1 MVDKGQNLRELLL
14 SLRPP
19 ARDKLR
25 HVLTRGQVDGDGI
38 AAELMSYGDA
48 NGDGW
53 ADVIDI
59 LSPLPSAPPVW
70 QSGLTREVDG

>member
-25 HVLTRGQVDGDGI
+25 HVLTRDQADGDGI

-48 NGDGW
+48 NGDDW
-53 ADVIDI
+53 ADVIDM
-59 LSPLPSAPPVW
+59 LAMYPDTAQGGPDA
-70 QSGLTREVDG
+70 G